1 MGTVDV
7 RRVIRAP
14 GRLAINPTNL
24 ALAWPH
30 GGTGLGATNKVVLIS
45 YGASYPVT
53 IEAFGGEPVDYLEKG
68 EVWGMGFIVRAWDPT
83 ALATIFPNT
92 SVGAV
97 SQKRG
102 VSAPGTVRAGNW
114 VSDRSVKLVFT
125 PEGATHAQSST
136 QQDVDVPF
144 VVLYKALP
152 LLQAQAELMFSR
164 TEELKVP
171 ALFMGVRDASARTV
185 VIRPRADISL

>member
-24 ALAWPH
+24 AQAWPH
-30 GGTGLGATNKVVLIS
+30 GGTGLGATNKVMLIS

-53 IEAFGGEPVDYLEKG
+53 IEAFGGEPVEHLEKG
-68 EVWGMGFIVRAWDPT
+68 EVWGLGFHMRAWDPN
-83 ALATIFPNT
+83 ALATLFPNT
-92 SVGAV
+92 SVGSV

-102 VSAPGTVRAGNW
+102 VSAPGAVKAGQW
-114 VSDRSVKLVFT
+114 ISDRSVKLVFT
-125 PEGATHAQSST
+125 PEGATHAQSAT

-152 LLQAQAELMFSR
+152 LLQAQAELVLAR
-164 TEELKVP
+164 TDELKVP
-171 ALFMGVRDASARTV
+171 ALFMGIRNASSQ
-185 VIRPRADISL
+185 ILEMRPRADITL